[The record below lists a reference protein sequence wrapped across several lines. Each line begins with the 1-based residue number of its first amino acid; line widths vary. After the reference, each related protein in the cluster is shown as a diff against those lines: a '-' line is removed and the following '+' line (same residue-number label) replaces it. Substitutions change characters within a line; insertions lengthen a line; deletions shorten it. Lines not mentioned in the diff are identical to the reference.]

1 MGSSV
6 FQFSHLRVFSSLV
19 FGFRFLSMM
28 AVSGFLCPM
37 HFTVSL
43 VFPIATCSRVK
54 TVMRGTLGFAVLRY
68 WAIFLAVFREF

>member
-1 MGSSV
+1 MGCSV
-6 FQFSHLRVFSSLV
+6 FQFSHRRVFSSLV

-54 TVMRGTLGFAVLRY
+54 TVISRDHLHSVLP
-68 WAIFLAVFREF
+68 FLCKEWMANLVF